1 MICSR
6 CTSRTH
12 VEVDCTQKAVKEYRY
27 RRKPRPNMVR
37 VLLKEADSLPWA
49 GRGRQSRAK

>member
-12 VEVDCTQKAVKEYRY
+12 VEADCTQKAVKEYRY